1 MIRDRLPD
9 GFAQMLR
16 YTIAGLTTNTVNYLT
31 FLLLLWMQVPPV
43 RAAVLC
49 YALGVILS
57 YLAQR
62 YWTFK
67 SQSSHGRDVPRFIAA
82 YAVGLAV
89 TVVSMILLL
98 RVVSPAWAELFTI
111 GITALAIY
119 GCLLAFGFGRSDQ
132 A

>member
-1 MIRDRLPD
+1 MIRARLPD

-16 YTIAGLTTNTVNYLT
+16 YAMAGLTTNTVNYLV

-49 YALGVILS
+49 YVLGVFLS

-67 SQSSHGRDVPRFIAA
+67 SQSSHGHDLPRFIAA
-82 YAVGLAV
+82 YAVGFVV

-98 RVVSPAWAELFTI
+98 RVVGPALAELFTI
-111 GITALAIY
+111 AITALAIY
-119 GCLLAFGFGRSDQ
+119 GCLLAFRFGRTKQ
-132 A
+132 T